1 MRARNMVPAVVI
13 LVAFSAGPGFPHGE
27 PKVAERTFE
36 ELLALAKRDM
46 GTKEGTAY
54 DTRMSKQFVKNHTK
68 SVVACAEAV
77 GGEFPEAFQVVVVVA
92 KDGKVARL
100 SLSRE
105 TEVTK
110 CIGHL
115 LLHEVFPKPPI
126 APFHD
131 LMEMSFEGY

>member
-1 MRARNMVPAVVI
+1 MRALTIVPGVVI
-13 LVAFSAGPGFPHGE
+13 LVALSAGPGFPGDH
-27 PKVAERTFE
+27 PKVAGRTFE

-46 GTKEGTAY
+46 STKEGAAY
-54 DTRMSKQFVKNHTK
+54 DTRMGKQFVKKHTK

-77 GGEFPEAFQVVVVVA
+77 GGEVPEAFQVVVVVA
-92 KDGKVARL
+92 KDGKVSTL

-110 CIGHL
+110 CIANL

-131 LMEMSFEGY
+131 LMEMSFE